1 MSNRAPKAE
10 ANPWRRA
17 AQQSAPSSMLA
28 ALAMAAS
35 THRSGVPG
43 GAGPNRAN
51 RDPTGDP
58 ARTRVIRFAAPRRGM
73 RVGGKP
79 AGENYG

>member
-1 MSNRAPKAE
+1 MSNPAPEAE

-17 AQQSAPSSMLA
+17 AQQSAPSSMIA

-35 THRSGVPG
+35 THRSGVPS
-43 GAGPNRAN
+43 GAGPIVRTAIRQVN
-51 RDPTGDP
+51 P

-73 RVGGKP
+73 RVGGEP